1 MSTEVADRRRRQT
14 LAEEVTAWEMEREDD
29 VDEATRQIIDAV
41 FRAQIEA
48 KRRMRA
54 SRPQLLQAVSGEPSP

>member
-14 LAEEVTAWEMEREDD
+14 LAEEVTAWELEREDD
-29 VDEATRQIIDAV
+29 LDEATRQIIDAV

-54 SRPQLLQAVSGEPSP
+54 ARPQLLQAVSGEPSP